1 MSKQIIFRS
10 AITVVLCFLI
20 GRAAFA
26 QKAEINGRITD
37 STGAVLV
44 DAKISV
50 TNLNTGIKRTAASNQ
65 EGYYTTTGRLP
76 L

>member
-1 MSKQIIFRS
+1 MSKQTIFRS
-10 AITVVLCFLI
+10 AMTAVLCLLI
-20 GRAAFA
+20 GRASIA

-37 STGAVLV
+37 STEAVLV